1 MKKYLAEFLGTMFLV
16 ILGCGVAVST
26 NVNVVA
32 TSLAF
37 GLAIVGLAY
46 GISSISGCHVN
57 PAVSLGMAL
66 TKKMGWKDFAGYLVA
81 QFLGALVGA
90 ALLAVMF
97 KGTSALGANSANGN
111 VGIAFLVETLLTYLF
126 VGVVLFATSKKENGA
141 VAGIVIGLTL
151 TLVHLLGL
159 GFTGTSV
166 NPARSFGPALLQSG
180 AALGDLWIF
189 IRAPSVGAVLAAL
202 TYKYFTSKK

>member
-66 TKKMGWKDFAGYLVA
+66 TKKMSWKDFAGYLAA

-90 ALLAVMF
+90 TLLAVMF

-166 NPARSFGPALLQSG
+166 NPARSFGPALLQGG

-189 IRAPSVGAVLAAL
+189 ILAPSVGAVLAAL

>member
-66 TKKMGWKDFAGYLVA
+66 TKKMSRKDFAGYLVA

-166 NPARSFGPALLQSG
+166 NPARSFGPALLQGG

-189 IRAPSVGAVLAAL
+189 ILAPSVGAVLAAL

>member
-66 TKKMGWKDFAGYLVA
+66 TKKMSWKNFAGYLAA

-166 NPARSFGPALLQSG
+166 NPARSFGPALLQGG

-189 IRAPSVGAVLAAL
+189 ILAPSVGAVLAAL

>member
-57 PAVSLGMAL
+57 LAVSLGMAL
-66 TKKMGWKDFAGYLVA
+66 TKKMSWKDFAGYLVA

-166 NPARSFGPALLQSG
+166 NPARSFGPALLQGG

-189 IRAPSVGAVLAAL
+189 ILAPSVGAVLAAL

>member
-66 TKKMGWKDFAGYLVA
+66 TKKMSWKDFAGYLVA

-126 VGVVLFATSKKENGA
+126 VGVVLFVTSKKENGA

-166 NPARSFGPALLQSG
+166 NPARSFGPALLQGG

-189 IRAPSVGAVLAAL
+189 ILAPSVGAVLAAL

>member
-66 TKKMGWKDFAGYLVA
+66 TKKMSWKDFAGYLAA

-166 NPARSFGPALLQSG
+166 NPARSFGPALLQGG

-189 IRAPSVGAVLAAL
+189 ILAPSVGAVLAAL